1 MPTGY
6 QIKNQ
11 EAAYYLTFQIV
22 FWIDVFTRR
31 IYREIIIDSLKYCQ
45 KNKGLEIYA
54 FVIMSNH
61 IHLLVRSQTGELND
75 TVRDIKKYT
84 SKHII
89 QKIQSGEESRKSW
102 MLNLVSYAAN
112 RQNKKGEYQVWTHEN
127 HAVEVYSND
136 FIEQKVNYIH
146 ENPVRN
152 GLVENPEDYVYSSAR
167 FYADQE
173 CVLDIIPVS
182 FCWKTIR

>member
-6 QIKNQ
+6 QIKDQ
-11 EAAYYLTFQIV
+11 EAAHYLTFQIV
-22 FWIDVFTRR
+22 FWVDVFTRR
-31 IYREIIIDSLKYCQ
+31 TYRDILIDSLRYCQ

-61 IHLLVRSQTGELND
+61 IHLLVRSQTGELSD

-84 SKHII
+84 SKQII
-89 QKIQSGEESRKSW
+89 QKIHSGEESRKPW
-102 MLNLVSYAAN
+102 MLNLFSYAAN

-127 HAVEVYSND
+127 HAIEVYSND

-146 ENPVRN
+146 GNPVRN
-152 GLVENPEDYVYSSAR
+152 GLVENPEDYIYSSAR

-173 CVLDIIPVS
+173 CVLDVIPVS
-182 FCWKTIR
+182 FRWKTIR